1 MKQPPEKID
10 APVHILLDVMP
21 AKPHQYDAFISFK
34 HSGRGGGLTPDA
46 EAARAVYEALMAAGV
61 RTFFSPEC
69 LKHHGQGR
77 YTRSIEAALESAKF
91 LVLVASC
98 REHID
103 SPWVET
109 EWDTFINDVRSGH
122 KPEGD
127 LVILNCGD
135 LAPAALPLFL
145 RRHSMFQQEEIDT
158 LVQLVRGGCAKAP
171 RLGDVIQA
179 SLHCLDQKGNKDKIY
194 IVTAHSP
201 GGSDYV
207 IKTHWG
213 PRDAKR
219 LASMVKKTGV
229 GDADIRKIVHAIA
242 AEKTRCA
249 EGYKPKPWKSLLT
262 IEAMRAMAAELA
274 VEMPEQSRTRKASS
288 ARGPKSRPVRRVA
301 QKRQTN
307 KTSRPA
313 AGRKRRRST

>member
-1 MKQPPEKID
+1 M
-10 APVHILLDVMP
+10 PVVP
-21 AKPHQYDAFISFK
+21 RQYDAFISFK

-46 EAARAVYEALMAAGV
+46 DAARAVYDALTAAGV

-69 LKHHGQGR
+69 MKHHGQGR
-77 YTRSIEAALESAKF
+77 FARTIETALESAKF

-98 REHID
+98 REHIE
-103 SPWVET
+103 SRWVET
-109 EWDTFINDVRSGH
+109 EWDAFINDVRSGQ
-122 KPEGD
+122 KPDGD

-135 LAPAALPLFL
+135 LAPAALPLLL
-145 RRHSMFQQEEIDT
+145 RRHSMFQREDLDA
-158 LVQLVRGGCAKAP
+158 LVQVVMRGCAKAP
-171 RLGDVIQA
+171 GLGDVIQA
-179 SLHCLDQKGNKDKIY
+179 SLHCFNPKGNKDKIY

-213 PRDAKR
+213 PREAKR

-242 AEKTRCA
+242 TEKTRSA
-249 EGYKPKPWKSLLT
+249 EGYKPKPWRSLLT

-274 VEMPEQSRTRKASS
+274 VEMPRKRPPRPASAARGAKPQPARGAGRSSRGTTRK
-288 ARGPKSRPVRRVA
+288 P
-301 QKRQTN
+301 
-307 KTSRPA
+307 
-313 AGRKRRRST
+313 RRSS

>member
-1 MKQPPEKID
+1 MPV
-10 APVHILLDVMP
+10 APRH
-21 AKPHQYDAFISFK
+21 YDAFISFK

-46 EAARAVYEALMAAGV
+46 DTARAVYEALTAAGV

-69 LKHHGQGR
+69 LKHHVQGR
-77 YTRSIEAALESAKF
+77 FTRSIEAALESAKF

-109 EWDTFINDVRSGH
+109 EWDTFINDVSSGH

-127 LVILNCGD
+127 LVILNCGE
-135 LAPAALPLFL
+135 LAPATLPLFL
-145 RRHSMFQQEEIDT
+145 RCHSMFRREEIDA
-158 LVQLVRGGCAKAP
+158 LVHVVRSGCAKAP
-171 RLGDVIQA
+171 GLGDVIQA
-179 SLHCLDQKGNKDKIY
+179 SLHCLDPKGNKDKIY
-194 IVTAHSP
+194 IVTAHTP

-229 GDADIRKIVHAIA
+229 SNAYVRRIVNAIA
-242 AEKTRCA
+242 AEKTRGA
-249 EGYKPKPWKSLLT
+249 EAYKKKPWKSLLT

-274 VEMPEQSRTRKASS
+274 VEMPQIRPPPAAPAARGATSQPARRLARKSRTTKPR
-288 ARGPKSRPVRRVA
+288 
-301 QKRQTN
+301 
-307 KTSRPA
+307 TSR
-313 AGRKRRRST
+313 RSS

>member
-1 MKQPPEKID
+1 M
-10 APVHILLDVMP
+10 PVNP
-21 AKPHQYDAFISFK
+21 RQYDAFISFK
-34 HSGRGGGLTPDA
+34 HSGRGGSLTPDA
-46 EAARAVYEALMAAGV
+46 EAARAVYEALQAAGV

-77 YTRSIEAALESAKF
+77 YAKAIEAALESAKF

-98 REHID
+98 REHIE
-103 SPWVET
+103 SRWVET
-109 EWDTFINDVRSGH
+109 EWDTFINDVRSGL
-122 KPEGD
+122 KPDGD

-135 LAPAALPLFL
+135 LAPATLPLFL
-145 RRHSMFQQEEIDT
+145 RRHSMFQREEIDP
-158 LVQLVRGGCAKAP
+158 LVEVVRNGCAKALG
-171 RLGDVIQA
+171 LGDVIQA
-179 SLHCLDQKGNKDKIY
+179 SLHCLDPKRNRDKIY

-229 GDADIRKIVHAIA
+229 ASDADIRKMVLAIA
-242 AEKTRCA
+242 AEKTRGT

-274 VEMPEQSRTRKASS
+274 VEMPEQSRNRTASS
-288 ARGPKSRPVRRVA
+288 ARKPKSRPVRRVA
-301 QKRQTN
+301 RKRQTN
-307 KTSRPA
+307 KTSRRA
-313 AGRKRRRST
+313 AGRKRRSST

>member
-1 MKQPPEKID
+1 MPV
-10 APVHILLDVMP
+10 APR
-21 AKPHQYDAFISFK
+21 QYDAFISFK

-46 EAARAVYEALMAAGV
+46 DAARAVYDALTAAGV

-69 LKHHGQGR
+69 LRHHGQGR
-77 YTRSIEAALESAKF
+77 FARSIETALESAKF

-98 REHID
+98 REHIE
-103 SPWVET
+103 SRWVET
-109 EWDTFINDVRSGH
+109 EWDAFINDVRSGQ
-122 KPEGD
+122 KPDGD

-145 RRHSMFQQEEIDT
+145 RRHSIFQREDLDA
-158 LVQLVRGGCAKAP
+158 LVQVVRRGCAKSP
-171 RLGDVIQA
+171 GLGDVIQA
-179 SLHCLDQKGNKDKIY
+179 SLHCFNPKGNKDKIY

-229 GDADIRKIVHAIA
+229 GDKDIRKIVHAIA
-242 AEKTRCA
+242 TEKTRSA
-249 EGYKPKPWKSLLT
+249 EGYQPKPWRSLLT

-274 VEMPEQSRTRKASS
+274 VEMPGTRRLRPASAARGAKPQPVRKAARKSRGTTRK
-288 ARGPKSRPVRRVA
+288 P
-301 QKRQTN
+301 
-307 KTSRPA
+307 
-313 AGRKRRRST
+313 RRSS

>member
-1 MKQPPEKID
+1 
-10 APVHILLDVMP
+10 MP
-21 AKPHQYDAFISFK
+21 AAPRHYDAFISFK

-46 EAARAVYEALMAAGV
+46 DAARAAYDALTAAGV

-77 YTRSIEAALESAKF
+77 FARSIEAALESAKF

-127 LVILNCGD
+127 LVILNCGN
-135 LAPAALPLFL
+135 LAPAQLPLFL
-145 RRHSMFQQEEIDT
+145 RRHSMFRREEIDA
-158 LVQLVRGGCAKAP
+158 LVHVVRSGCAKAP
-171 RLGDVIQA
+171 GLGDVIQA
-179 SLHCLDQKGNKDKIY
+179 SLHCLDPKGNKDKIY
-194 IVTAHSP
+194 IVTAHTP

-229 GDADIRKIVHAIA
+229 SNADVRRIVNAIA
-242 AEKTRCA
+242 AEKTRGA
-249 EGYKPKPWKSLLT
+249 EAYKKKPWKSLLT

-274 VEMPEQSRTRKASS
+274 VEMPQIRPPRAAPAARGATSQPARRLARKSRTMKPR
-288 ARGPKSRPVRRVA
+288 
-301 QKRQTN
+301 
-307 KTSRPA
+307 TSR
-313 AGRKRRRST
+313 RSS

>member
-34 HSGRGGGLTPDA
+34 HSGRGGGLTPDF
-46 EAARAVYEALMAAGV
+46 EAARAVYDSLMAAGV

-69 LKHHGQGR
+69 LKLHGKGR
-77 YTRSIEAALESAKF
+77 FMQSIEAALQSAKF

-98 REHID
+98 REHIE
-103 SPWVET
+103 SPYVAT
-109 EWDTFINDVRSGH
+109 EWQTFINDVISSH
-122 KPEGD
+122 KPDGD

-135 LAPAALPLFL
+135 LTPATLPIFL
-145 RRHSMFQQEEIDT
+145 RCHSMFRRAEIDA
-158 LVQLVRGGCAKAP
+158 LVQVVRNGCAKP
-171 RLGDVIQA
+171 LGLGDVIQA
-179 SLHCLDQKGNKDKIY
+179 SLHCSDQKGNKDKIY

-242 AEKTRCA
+242 AEKTRGA
-249 EGYKPKPWKSLLT
+249 EGYKSKPWRSLLT

-301 QKRQTN
+301 RKRQTN
-307 KTSRPA
+307 KSSRPA
-313 AGRKRRRST
+313 SGRKRRRST

>member
-1 MKQPPEKID
+1 
-10 APVHILLDVMP
+10 MP
-21 AKPHQYDAFISFK
+21 APPRHYDAFISFK

-46 EAARAVYEALMAAGV
+46 DAARAVYDALTAAGI

-77 YTRSIEAALESAKF
+77 YTRSIEAALEAAKF

-103 SPWVET
+103 SRWVET
-109 EWDTFINDVRSGH
+109 EWDAFINDVRSGH

-135 LAPAALPLFL
+135 LAPAGLPLFL
-145 RRHSMFQQEEIDT
+145 RRHSMFRREELDA
-158 LVQLVRGGCAKAP
+158 LVEVVKRGCARAP
-171 RLGDVIQA
+171 GLGDVIQA
-179 SLHCLDQKGNKDKIY
+179 SLHCFVPKKNMDRIY

-201 GGSDYV
+201 GGADYV

-229 GDADIRKIVHAIA
+229 GESDIRKVVDAIA
-242 AEKTRCA
+242 AEKTRGA
-249 EGYKPKPWKSLLT
+249 EGYTRKPWRSLLT
-262 IEAMRAMAAELA
+262 LEAMRAMAAELA
-274 VEMPEQSRTRKASS
+274 VEMPGTRRPRSASA
-288 ARGPKSRPVRRVA
+288 ARGAKPQPERVRARRPRTTKA
-301 QKRQTN
+301 
-307 KTSRPA
+307 
-313 AGRKRRRST
+313 RKPRRSS

>member
-1 MKQPPEKID
+1 M
-10 APVHILLDVMP
+10 L

-69 LKHHGQGR
+69 LKHHGHGR
-77 YTRSIEAALESAKF
+77 YAKSIEAALESAKF

-98 REHID
+98 REHIE
-103 SPWVET
+103 SRWVET

-122 KPEGD
+122 KPDGD

-135 LAPAALPLFL
+135 LAPATLPLFL
-145 RRHSMFQQEEIDT
+145 RRHSMFRREEIDA
-158 LVQLVRGGCAKAP
+158 LVQVVRNGCAKALG
-171 RLGDVIQA
+171 LGDVIQA
-179 SLHCLDQKGNKDKIY
+179 SLHCLDPKRNRDRIY
-194 IVTAHSP
+194 LVTAHSP

-229 GDADIRKIVHAIA
+229 AGDADIRKMVLAIA
-242 AEKTRCA
+242 AEKTRGT
-249 EGYKPKPWKSLLT
+249 EGYKSKPWKSLLT

-274 VEMPEQSRTRKASS
+274 VEMPEQSRTRMASS
-288 ARGPKSRPVRRVA
+288 ARGPKSRPVRRIA
-301 QKRQTN
+301 RKRQTN
-307 KTSRPA
+307 KTSRRA
-313 AGRKRRRST
+313 AGRKSRRST

>member
-1 MKQPPEKID
+1 MPV
-10 APVHILLDVMP
+10 APR
-21 AKPHQYDAFISFK
+21 QYDAFISFK

-46 EAARAVYEALMAAGV
+46 DAARAVYDALTAAGV

-77 YTRSIEAALESAKF
+77 FARSIETALESAKF

-98 REHID
+98 REHIE
-103 SPWVET
+103 SRWVET
-109 EWDTFINDVRSGH
+109 EWDAFINDVRSGQ
-122 KPEGD
+122 KPDGD

-135 LAPAALPLFL
+135 LAPTALPLFL
-145 RRHSMFQQEEIDT
+145 RRHSMFQREDLDA
-158 LVQLVRGGCAKAP
+158 LVQVVRRGCAKAP
-171 RLGDVIQA
+171 GLGDVIQA
-179 SLHCLDQKGNKDKIY
+179 SLHCFNPKDNKDKIY

-213 PRDAKR
+213 PREAKR

-242 AEKTRCA
+242 TEKTRSA
-249 EGYKPKPWKSLLT
+249 EGYEPKPWRSLLT

-274 VEMPEQSRTRKASS
+274 VEMPGTRRPRAASA
-288 ARGPKSRPVRRVA
+288 ARRAKSQPTRGAGCKSRGTA
-301 QKRQTN
+301 
-307 KTSRPA
+307 
-313 AGRKRRRST
+313 RKPRRSS

>member
-1 MKQPPEKID
+1 
-10 APVHILLDVMP
+10 MP
-21 AKPHQYDAFISFK
+21 AAPRQYDAFISFK

-46 EAARAVYEALMAAGV
+46 DAARAVYDALMAAGV

-69 LKHHGQGR
+69 LKHHGKGKFA
-77 YTRSIEAALESAKF
+77 RSIETALESAKF

-135 LAPAALPLFL
+135 LEPATLPLFL
-145 RRHSMFQQEEIDT
+145 RRHSMFRQEEIEA
-158 LVQLVRGGCAKAP
+158 LVQVVKSGCVKAP
-171 RLGDVIQA
+171 GLGDVIQA
-179 SLHCLDQKGNKDKIY
+179 SLHCFVPKKNMDRIY

-219 LASMVKKTGV
+219 LASMVKKAGV
-229 GDADIRKIVHAIA
+229 GDADIRKIVRAIA
-242 AEKTRCA
+242 AEKTRSA
-249 EGYKPKPWKSLLT
+249 EGYKPKPWRSLLT
-262 IEAMRAMAAELA
+262 TEAMLAMAAELA
-274 VEMPEQSRTRKASS
+274 VEMPGTRRPRTASS
-288 ARGPKSRPVRRVA
+288 ARRPKSRPVRRVA
-301 QKRQTN
+301 RKRQTN
-307 KTSRPA
+307 TASRRT
-313 AGRKRRRST
+313 AGRKSRRST

>member
-1 MKQPPEKID
+1 
-10 APVHILLDVMP
+10 MP
-21 AKPHQYDAFISFK
+21 AAPRHYDAFISFK
-34 HSGRGGGLTPDA
+34 HSCRGGGLTPDA
-46 EAARAVYEALMAAGV
+46 DAARAVYDALTAAGV

-77 YTRSIEAALESAKF
+77 FARAIEAALESAKF

-127 LVILNCGD
+127 LVILNCGN
-135 LAPAALPLFL
+135 LAPAKLPLFL
-145 RRHSMFQQEEIDT
+145 RRHSMFRREEIDA
-158 LVQLVRGGCAKAP
+158 LVHVVRRGCAKAP
-171 RLGDVIQA
+171 GLGNVIQA
-179 SLHCLDQKGNKDKIY
+179 SLHCFDPKENKDKIY

-201 GGSDYV
+201 GGSEYV

-229 GDADIRKIVHAIA
+229 ADADIRKIVNAIA
-242 AEKTRCA
+242 AEKTRGA
-249 EGYKPKPWKSLLT
+249 EGYKAKPWRSLLT

-274 VEMPEQSRTRKASS
+274 VEMPQARRPRAAPA
-288 ARGPKSRPVRRVA
+288 ARGAKSQPARRLARPRA
-301 QKRQTN
+301 
-307 KTSRPA
+307 
-313 AGRKRRRST
+313 RKPRTTKARKPRRS

>member
-1 MKQPPEKID
+1 
-10 APVHILLDVMP
+10 MP
-21 AKPHQYDAFISFK
+21 AAPRQYDAFISFK
-34 HSGRGGGLTPDA
+34 HSGREGGLTADA
-46 EAARAVYEALMAAGV
+46 DAARAVYDALTAAGV

-69 LKHHGQGR
+69 LKHHGKGR
-77 YTRSIEAALESAKF
+77 FARSIEAALESAKF

-135 LAPAALPLFL
+135 LVPAKLPLFL
-145 RRHSMFQQEEIDT
+145 RRHNMFRREEIDA
-158 LVQLVRGGCAKAP
+158 LVHVVRSGCAKAP
-171 RLGDVIQA
+171 GLGDVIQA
-179 SLHCLDQKGNKDKIY
+179 SLHCLDPVGNKDKIY

-229 GDADIRKIVHAIA
+229 GDADIRKIVNAIA
-242 AEKTRCA
+242 AEKTRGA
-249 EGYKPKPWKSLLT
+249 GGYKRKPWKSLLT
-262 IEAMRAMAAELA
+262 NEAMRAMAAELA
-274 VEMPEQSRTRKASS
+274 VELPKACRPDKAPADRGAKSQS
-288 ARGPKSRPVRRVA
+288 ARRHARKPRTTKARKSR
-301 QKRQTN
+301 
-307 KTSRPA
+307 
-313 AGRKRRRST
+313 RSS